1 MKLIILAG
9 GYGTRLSE
17 ETAVKPK
24 PMAEI
29 GNKPILWHIMKY
41 YSHFGIS
48 DFIILTGYKGE
59 VINRYFHKMLN
70 IDGDI
75 EFDFNTKSTNRL
87 TNNQSEWKVTCINTG
102 IDTMTGGRIKRI
114 QDFFEDETF
123 CMTYGDGL
131 SNVNIDKLITFHNS
145 MNKVATVT
153 AVRPTPRFGSLNL
166 NNDIVESFAEKI
178 QDERYING
186 GFFVL
191 NRKIFDYIQDDETIF
206 ERSSLEQLA
215 QEGNLVAFKHEGF
228 WKPMDTLNDKNYL
241 NELWSKDEAP
251 WKIWE

>member
-17 ETAVKPK
+17 ETSVKPK

-41 YSHFGIS
+41 YSHFGIY

-59 VINRYFHKMLN
+59 YINRYFYNMLN
-70 IDGDI
+70 IDGDGK
-75 EFDFNTKSTNRL
+75 FDFNKKTSTRL
-87 TNNQSEWKVTCINTG
+87 SDNQTEWNVTCINTG

-114 QDFFEDETF
+114 ENLFEDETF

-131 SNVNIDKLITFHNS
+131 SNINIKKLISFHNS
-145 MNKVATVT
+145 KDKIATIT

-166 NNDIVESFAEKI
+166 KNDIVESFAEKI

-191 NRKIFDYIQDDETIF
+191 NRKIFNYIQDDKTIF
-206 ERSSLEQLA
+206 ERKPLEQLA
-215 QEGNLVAFKHEGF
+215 KEGNLVAYKHDGF
-228 WKPMDTLNDKNYL
+228 WKPMDTLNDKKKL
-241 NELWSKDEAP
+241 NELWLTGKAP
-251 WKIWE
+251 WKIW

>member
-1 MKLIILAG
+1 MKLVILAG

-17 ETAVKPK
+17 ETTIKPK

-41 YSHFGIS
+41 YAHYGIK
-48 DFIILTGYKGE
+48 DFIILTGYKGDI
-59 VINRYFHKMLN
+59 INKYFFDQLN
-70 IDGDI
+70 MAGNI
-75 EFDFNTKSTNRL
+75 ELDFNKKSINYL
-87 TNNQSEWKVTCINTG
+87 NNDYKNWKVTCYNTG
-102 IDTMTGGRIKRI
+102 LNTMTGGRLKNIEHYLK
-114 QDFFEDETF
+114 DETF

-131 SNVNIDKLITFHNS
+131 SNVNIKELINFHS
-145 MNKVATVT
+145 KHKKIATVT
-153 AVRPTPRFGSLNL
+153 AVKPIARFGSLNIEDDL
-166 NNDIVESFAEKI
+166 VKSFVEKPDE
-178 QDERYING
+178 ERYING

-191 NRKIFDYIQDDETIF
+191 NRSVFKLLKSDETIF
-206 ERSSLEQLA
+206 ERSPLEQLA
-215 QEGNLVAFKHEGF
+215 KEGNLVAFKHEGF